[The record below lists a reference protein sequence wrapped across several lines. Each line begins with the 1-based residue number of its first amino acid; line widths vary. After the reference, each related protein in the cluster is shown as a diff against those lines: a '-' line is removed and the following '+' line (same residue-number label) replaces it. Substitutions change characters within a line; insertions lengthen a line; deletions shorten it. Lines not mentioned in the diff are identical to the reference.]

1 MKLFPKRGTRERERE
16 PTKHTC
22 SILQPPRSFWTS
34 AVQDGPLTSCCT
46 TQNTIPHHA
55 HTPCYHVQLC
65 QVREKLFSLFPC
77 LIDLD
82 CVSSRQELW
91 QRPPPMTGS
100 EGWWLSVSAFCAGCT
115 VSAVEQHSQICGAVK
130 LTRGDLL
137 QTQKDRKRRPHGPV
151 FALRSSSDHKCLD
164 AERWQYYK

>member
-1 MKLFPKRGTRERERE
+1 MKQRSSRHFLFETLPKEGNKRERE

-91 QRPPPMTGS
+91 QRPPPNDRQWG
-100 EGWWLSVSAFCAGCT
+100 LVAFSVRLLCRLYSFCSRAAFAN
-115 VSAVEQHSQICGAVK
+115 
-130 LTRGDLL
+130 L
-137 QTQKDRKRRPHGPV
+137 RRCETDPR
-151 FALRSSSDHKCLD
+151 RSSPNPKG
-164 AERWQYYK
+164 